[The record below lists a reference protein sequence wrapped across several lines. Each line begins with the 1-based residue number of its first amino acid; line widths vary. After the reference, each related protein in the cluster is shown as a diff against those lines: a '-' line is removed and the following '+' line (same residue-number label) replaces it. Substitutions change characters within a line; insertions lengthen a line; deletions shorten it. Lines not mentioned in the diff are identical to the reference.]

1 VNKYFSAKITEA
13 RVMKDLK
20 NGGESKG
27 YAFVAFETH
36 EEALNAL
43 RKLVTIRSAV
53 FSSFQFNTFKYV
65 ERIILA
71 TFFNSHRLRSLEYQ

>member
-1 VNKYFSAKITEA
+1 
-13 RVMKDLK
+13 MKDLK

-71 TFFNSHRLRSLEYQ
+71 TFFNSQRLWPLEYNGDLWISKNMLKLK

>member
-1 VNKYFSAKITEA
+1 
-13 RVMKDLK
+13 MKDLK

-43 RKLVTIRSAV
+43 RKLVTIRSTL
-53 FSSFQFNTFKYV
+53 FSSFQFNFNTFKYV

>member
-1 VNKYFSAKITEA
+1 MNKYFSAKITEA

-43 RKLVTIRSAV
+43 RKLVTIRSTL
-53 FSSFQFNTFKYV
+53 FSSFQFKYV

-71 TFFNSHRLRSLEYQ
+71 TFFNSQRL